1 MNDLLASAATTEL
14 FVNMALM
21 SWDTTISRTNKLLQE
36 LPDNILQNSIA
47 PNRNTGAWVVGHLV
61 AVHDAMLPVLGLGER
76 FYPELE
82 GPFLKNTETSNLSL
96 PQLREYWNKVNTTL
110 RERMATLQ
118 PEEWFQRHTLVSE
131 ADFAKEPFRN
141 KLNLLINRTG
151 HVSYHLGQL
160 VFLKPKQ

>member
-1 MNDLLASAATTEL
+1 MNDLLSTAATTEL
-14 FVNMALM
+14 FVKMGLM
-21 SWDTTISRTNKLLQE
+21 NWDTNISRTNKLLDE
-36 LPDNILQNSIA
+36 LGDDLLQNSVA
-47 PNRNTGAWVVGHLV
+47 PNRNTGVWLVGHLA

-76 FYPELE
+76 LYPQLE
-82 GPFLKNTETSNLSL
+82 QSFIKSNDASGYTL

-131 ADFAKEPFRN
+131 EDFAKEPHRN

-151 HVSYHLGQL
+151 HISYHVGQL